1 MQSGPQRA
9 KWEVY
14 FNFAF
19 NHAWKKPTSSPSN
32 STTGFLTLILGP
44 SVAMVR
50 DWMRYRA
57 RVAAGRA
64 IRAEDEARARAV
76 EGEAE
81 EEEE

>member
-1 MQSGPQRA
+1 
-9 KWEVY
+9 
-14 FNFAF
+14 
-19 NHAWKKPTSSPSN
+19 
-32 STTGFLTLILGP
+32 LILGP

-57 RVAAGRA
+57 RVAAGRVM
-64 IRAEDEARARAV
+64 RAEDEARARAV